1 MPLRVLIADDDPDYA
16 TLFARRVRTA
26 IDALEGEETQVETF
40 GSGEALLAA
49 VDAGV
54 DPALVFLDV
63 SMPGRDG
70 LEVLRRLK
78 RARPGLP
85 VVMVSAQTTIRV
97 ALDAIELGAHDYLT
111 KAQDDMVKAPLV
123 VRQVADR
130 RRTAARLEALRRRV
144 TLPPDGPQLIGSS
157 EAMVEV
163 YRTIEKATRGDLA
176 VTILGESGTGKE
188 LVAEAIHHSSA
199 RAAAPFVVVN
209 SAAIP
214 RDLMESEFFGHEKG
228 AFTGALTRRR
238 GVFELADGGTL
249 FLDEIG
255 DLAPDLQAKL
265 LRVLQDGSL
274 RRVGGYQTLRVDVRV
289 IAATHRDLEQMVTDG
304 AFREDLFYRL
314 CQSPVALPPMRER
327 GADILLLA
335 EHFLRA
341 FAEQHPDVTGRTFSP
356 ATRRTLLT
364 YRWPGNVRELKSTVE
379 RAALLTDDPV
389 IEPSD
394 LMLQEEPVQL
404 HAAPPKLNVEAEHS
418 VQRATAAIPVE
429 PRPSAAALLRDGT
442 TVDELPTMEEVQ
454 RTAFLHAHD
463 VCEGVVEDIVQ
474 ALDVS
479 RSSVYRML
487 KRYDLMGGR
496 TWGGPRPNSG
506 PRRRGKHDT

>member
-63 SMPGRDG
+63 SMPGLDG

-78 RARPGLP
+78 LARPGLP

-188 LVAEAIHHSSA
+188 LVAEAIHHSST
-199 RAAAPFVVVN
+199 RAAAPFV
-209 SAAIP
+209 
-214 RDLMESEFFGHEKG
+214 
-228 AFTGALTRRR
+228 
-238 GVFELADGGTL
+238 
-249 FLDEIG
+249 
-255 DLAPDLQAKL
+255 
-265 LRVLQDGSL
+265 
-274 RRVGGYQTLRVDVRV
+274 
-289 IAATHRDLEQMVTDG
+289 
-304 AFREDLFYRL
+304 
-314 CQSPVALPPMRER
+314 
-327 GADILLLA
+327 
-335 EHFLRA
+335 
-341 FAEQHPDVTGRTFSP
+341 
-356 ATRRTLLT
+356 
-364 YRWPGNVRELKSTVE
+364 
-379 RAALLTDDPV
+379 
-389 IEPSD
+389 
-394 LMLQEEPVQL
+394 
-404 HAAPPKLNVEAEHS
+404 
-418 VQRATAAIPVE
+418 
-429 PRPSAAALLRDGT
+429 
-442 TVDELPTMEEVQ
+442 
-454 RTAFLHAHD
+454 
-463 VCEGVVEDIVQ
+463 
-474 ALDVS
+474 
-479 RSSVYRML
+479 
-487 KRYDLMGGR
+487 
-496 TWGGPRPNSG
+496 
-506 PRRRGKHDT
+506 

>member
-97 ALDAIELGAHDYLT
+97 ALDAIELY
-111 KAQDDMVKAPLV
+111 
-123 VRQVADR
+123 
-130 RRTAARLEALRRRV
+130 
-144 TLPPDGPQLIGSS
+144 GPHLIGSS
-157 EAMVEV
+157 EAMVDV

-289 IAATHRDLEQMVTDG
+289 IAATHRDLEQMVNDG

>member
-1 MPLRVLIADDDPDYA
+1 MLFRVLLADDDPDYT
-16 TLFARRVRTA
+16 TLFARKVRSA
-26 IDALEGEETQVETF
+26 VEAVGGAEAQVEAYP
-40 GSGEALLAA
+40 SGEALLAA

-54 DPALVFLDV
+54 DPALIFLDV
-63 SMPGRDG
+63 SMPGLDG

-78 RARPGLP
+78 LARPALP

-111 KAQDDMVKAPLV
+111 KAQDDLVKAPVLV
-123 VRQVADR
+123 QQVADR
-130 RRTAARLEALRRRV
+130 RRAAARMEALRRRV
-144 TLPPDGPQLIGSS
+144 TLPPDGPQLIGAS

-188 LVAEAIHHSSA
+188 LVAEAIHHNSA
-199 RAAAPFVVVN
+199 RASAPFVVVN

-214 RDLMESEFFGHEKG
+214 RELMESEFFGHEKG
-228 AFTGALTRRR
+228 SFTGALTRRR

-265 LRVLQDGSL
+265 LRVLQDGTL

-289 IAATHRDLEQMVTDG
+289 IAATHRNLEQMVKDG

-314 CQSPVALPPMRER
+314 CQFPVLLPPLRDRE
-327 GADILLLA
+327 ADILLLA

-341 FAEQHPDVTGRTFSP
+341 FAEQHPEVTGRTFSP

-364 YRWPGNVRELKSTVE
+364 YRWSGNVRELKSTVE
-379 RAALLTDDPV
+379 RAALLTDLPI
-389 IEPSD
+389 IEPPD
-394 LMLQEEPVQL
+394 LMLQDEPVQV
-404 HAAPPKLNVEAEHS
+404 AAAVPKPDPAAEHA
-418 VQRATAAIPVE
+418 VQRATATVPTE
-429 PRPSAAALLRDGT
+429 PRPSAATLLRDGDT
-442 TVDELPTMEEVQ
+442 KDDLPTLEEVQ
-454 RTAFLHAHD
+454 RAAFLHAHD
-463 VCEGVVEDIVQ
+463 VCQGVVEDIAQV
-474 ALDVS
+474 LDVS

-506 PRRRGKHDT
+506 PRRRDED